1 MSPGCRVGIS
11 WTWEKKRGRA
21 VQLGATSVSEQHATC
36 DIHADAGDGILV
48 ITASGAITIR
58 TIGALQRSLSEK
70 LREVVTRKGFGDAC
84 INMSGVGV
92 LDTAG
97 AWLVHKTATELER
110 AGMRVLYDSVRP
122 EHRSLLDE
130 IASGLLERHPPA
142 KKPSIFASAYAG
154 LNRVAGA
161 AGSQALDI
169 VAYFGLFVTALGR
182 LLLAPRRMR
191 LTAFVHHLDHAGL
204 RAAPIIALI
213 CFLIG
218 AVIMQQAALQLSYY
232 GAEVYSVSMLGML
245 ALREV
250 GVLLTV
256 VMVAGRSAS
265 AFTAE
270 IGSMKMREEIAAM
283 QTIGIDPV
291 ETLIVPRI
299 LALLVAVPLLTFL
312 GDVMCLAGGAVV
324 AVFHLGQDLPSY
336 LARLEES
343 IELRH
348 FMAGMIKTPFA
359 AILIGIIGC
368 SEGMKV
374 AGSAESLGQ
383 HVTSAVVKAIF
394 IVIICGAALSMFLA
408 SIGS

>member
-1 MSPGCRVGIS
+1 LKESVVHQSTTREAFENVACEVRTHGGQ
-11 WTWEKKRGRA
+11 RA
-21 VQLGATSVSEQHATC
+21 
-36 DIHADAGDGILV
+36 LV
-48 ITASGAITIR
+48 LDASGPLTIR
-58 TIGALQRSLSEK
+58 TIGPLEQPLRQKVRDLARQEHVELAHIDLSH
-70 LREVVTRKGFGDAC
+70 VSAF
-84 INMSGVGV
+84 
-92 LDTAG
+92 DTAG
-97 AWLVHKTATELER
+97 AWLVNRVTGDLKG
-110 AGMRVLYDSVRP
+110 AGITVHHDGVRP
-122 EHRSLLDE
+122 EYQGLLDE
-130 IASGLLERHPPA
+130 VVRATFQGKAAPNEGWRLADATAMVSRVMSAIAS
-142 KKPSIFASAYAG
+142 
-154 LNRVAGA
+154 VV
-161 AGSQALDI
+161 LDI
-169 VAYFGLFVTALGR
+169 IAYFGLLITAIAR
-182 LLLAPRRMR
+182 LIVAPSRFR
-191 LTAFVHHLDHAGL
+191 LTAFTHHLEHAGL

-232 GAEVYSVSMLGML
+232 GAEVYSVSMLAML

-283 QTIGIDPV
+283 RTIGIDPV

-312 GDVMCLAGGAVV
+312 GDVMCLVGGAAV
-324 AVFHLGQDLPSY
+324 AVFYLGQDLPSY

-343 IELRH
+343 VELRH
-348 FMAGMIKTPFA
+348 FMAGMIKAPFA

-374 AGSAESLGQ
+374 SGSAESLGQ

-394 IVIICGAALSMFLA
+394 IVIIFGAAISMFLA

>member
-1 MSPGCRVGIS
+1 M
-11 WTWEKKRGRA
+11 
-21 VQLGATSVSEQHATC
+21 LGVNDSEGLQAEGDAMRQKVAYDAMNDAACDVRTDATSGMLF
-36 DIHADAGDGILV
+36 IN
-48 ITASGAITIR
+48 ASGQITVR
-58 TIGALQRSLSEK
+58 TIGSLERL
-70 LREVVTRKGFGDAC
+70 LRLRIFDAVRQGGFGAATIDMAR
-84 INMSGVGV
+84 VGA

-97 AWLVHKTATELER
+97 AWLVQQIAKDL
-110 AGMRVLYDSVRP
+110 DSKDIEVRYAHVRR
-122 EHRSLLDE
+122 EHQGLLDE
-130 IASGLLERHPPA
+130 VAKNTFAENSATSGTRSFTGA
-142 KKPSIFASAYAG
+142 ASALSRIITSAV
-154 LNRVAGA
+154 NEAV
-161 AGSQALDI
+161 DI
-169 VAYFGLFVTALGR
+169 ISYLGLFVSAVAR
-182 LLLAPRRMR
+182 LILSPSRFR
-191 LTAFVHHLDHAGL
+191 LNAFTHHLEQAGV
-204 RAAPIIALI
+204 RAVPIIALI

-232 GAEVYSVSMLGML
+232 GLETYSVDMLGML

-270 IGSMKMREEIAAM
+270 IGSMKMREEISAM
-283 QTIGIDPV
+283 RTIGIDPV

-299 LALLVAVPLLTFL
+299 LALLVALPLLTFL
-312 GDVMCLAGGAVV
+312 GDLMCLAGGAVV
-324 AVFHLGQDLPSY
+324 AVFYLGNDLQNY
-336 LARLEES
+336 IARINEAA
-343 IELRH
+343 ELRH
-348 FMAGMIKTPFA
+348 FAAGMIKTPFA

-394 IVIICGAALSMFLA
+394 IVIIVGAALSIFLA

>member
-1 MSPGCRVGIS
+1 MRRSITSETRQDAAYEIS
-11 WTWEKKRGRA
+11 TDA
-21 VQLGATSVSEQHATC
+21 ALGT
-36 DIHADAGDGILV
+36 LLLN
-48 ITASGAITIR
+48 ASGPITIR
-58 TIGALQRSLSEK
+58 TIGSLEQPLRQRVLDA
-70 LREVVTRKGFGDAC
+70 VQQGGFGLASID
-84 INMSGVGV
+84 MSRVGAF
-92 LDTAG
+92 DTAG
-97 AWLVHKTATELER
+97 AWLVHRIAKDLKTNGIEVRYER
-110 AGMRVLYDSVRP
+110 VRP
-122 EHRSLLDE
+122 EHQGLLDE
-130 IASGLLERHPPA
+130 VTNNTSNADIATDKSW
-142 KKPSIFASAYAG
+142 SFADAATA
-154 LNRVAGA
+154 LNRIVATTVGA
-161 AGSQALDI
+161 ALDI
-169 VAYFGLFVTALGR
+169 IGYFGLFISAMGR
-182 LLLAPRRMR
+182 LMLAPSRFR
-191 LTAFVHHLDHAGL
+191 LTAFTHHLEHAGL

-232 GAEVYSVSMLGML
+232 GLEVYSVGMLGML

-283 QTIGIDPV
+283 RTIGIDPV

-299 LALLVAVPLLTFL
+299 LSLLVAVPLLTFL
-312 GDVMCLAGGAVV
+312 GDVMCLVGGAVV
-324 AVFHLGQDLPSY
+324 AVVYLGQDLPSY
-336 LARLEES
+336 LARLNETT
-343 IELRH
+343 ELRH

-383 HVTSAVVKAIF
+383 HVTSAVVKSIF
-394 IVIICGAALSMFLA
+394 VVIIVGAALSIFLA
-408 SIGS
+408 SIGI